1 MKKNWYTRPKPEH
14 GTAEWLKARWKNG
27 LSESQITASVAGVVH
42 GAHPWVSAADLAIEL
57 LAKTPPQPTEP
68 NEAMRR
74 GNYFEPPIIKW
85 VGDRENLVLSSP
97 EVLYCYEE
105 EGVRL
110 LATLDAISLAE
121 PGYQR
126 VFEIKTSRKLWKGK
140 LPGYWYW
147 QGVQQAI
154 CANVTSISWA
164 ILDPEWELHQYEQ
177 KVSSDEKQ
185 KHIDACRKFLAAID
199 LGMLPDG
206 AEYAFRHI
214 QAQYPEGKNVSVELP
229 SSMKEKINELNG
241 IKRTIKDAEAAEDR
255 IKAELTALMGEAE
268 YATLNGH
275 LALTWKNS
283 VRNSLDQKQLEAAH
297 PALVE
302 KFKKQTN
309 VRTFRVA
316 TRGDK

>member
-1 MKKNWYTRPKPEH
+1 MKKLYTRNKPEH
-14 GTAEWLKARWKNG
+14 GTAEWLEARWKNG
-27 LSESQITASVAGVVH
+27 AGETQITASVAAVVH
-42 GAHPWVSAADLAIEL
+42 GEHPFKTAADLATEL
-57 LAKTPPQPTEP
+57 LSPTPPQPTEP
-68 NEAMRR
+68 NEAMDR
-74 GNYFEPPIIKW
+74 GNRLEPTLIKW
-85 VGDRENLVLSSP
+85 VGDRENLILTSP

-126 VFEIKTSRKLWKGK
+126 VFEIKTSRKQWKGT

-147 QGVQQAI
+147 QGVHQAI

-164 ILDPEWELHQYEQ
+164 IFDSDLSLHQHEQ

-229 SSMKEKINELNG
+229 SSMKEKINELNI
-241 IKRTIKDAEAAEDR
+241 IKRGIKDAEAVEDR

-268 YATLNGH
+268 YATIGGT

-316 TRGDK
+316 TKGDK

>member
-1 MKKNWYTRPKPEH
+1 MKKLYTRNKPEH
-14 GTAEWLKARWKNG
+14 GTADWLAARWKNEKG
-27 LSESQITASVAGVVH
+27 ETQITASVAAIVH
-42 GAHPWVSAADLAIEL
+42 GEHPFKTAADLATEL
-57 LAKTPPQPTEP
+57 LAPTPPQPEAP
-68 NEAMRR
+68 NEAMER
-74 GNYFEPPIIKW
+74 GNRLEPTLIKW
-85 VGDRENLVLSSP
+85 VADRENLVLSSP
-97 EVLYCYEE
+97 DVLYCYEE
-105 EGVRL
+105 DGVRL

-126 VFEIKTSRKLWKGK
+126 VFEIKTSRKQWKGQ

-147 QGVQQAI
+147 QGVHQAI

-164 ILDPEWELHQYEQ
+164 IFDSDLSLHQHEQ

-229 SSMKEKINELNG
+229 SSMKEKIDELNI
-241 IKRTIKDAEAAEDR
+241 IKRGIKDAEAVEDR
-255 IKAELTALMGEAE
+255 LKAELTALMGEAE

-316 TRGDK
+316 TKGDK

>member
-1 MKKNWYTRPKPEH
+1 MKKLYTRNKPEH
-14 GTAEWLKARWKNG
+14 GTAEWLEARWKNAAG
-27 LSESQITASVAGVVH
+27 ETQITASVAAVVH
-42 GAHPWVSAADLAIEL
+42 GEHPYKTAADLATEL
-57 LAKTPPQPTEP
+57 LSPTPPQPTEP
-68 NEAMRR
+68 NEAMDR
-74 GNYFEPPIIKW
+74 GNRLEPTLIKW
-85 VGDRENLVLSSP
+85 VADRENLLLTSP
-97 EVLYCYEE
+97 DVLYCYEE

-126 VFEIKTSRKLWKGK
+126 VFEIKTSRKQWKGT

-147 QGVQQAI
+147 QGVHQAI
-154 CANVTSISWA
+154 CANVHSIDWA
-164 ILDPEWELHQYEQ
+164 IFDSDLSLHQHVQ

-206 AEYAFRHI
+206 AEYRFRHI

-229 SSMKEKINELNG
+229 SDVKAKIGELNV
-241 IKRTIKDAEAAEDR
+241 IKQTIKDAEDAEDR

-268 YATLNGH
+268 YATIGGT

-316 TRGDK
+316 YKGA